1 MADRHLKSPEFDF
14 YIGRLV
20 SRVKTFSKKV
30 PDSMWKGYVK
40 RKVTS
45 CNDYFYYC
53 VLKILKEETYP
64 HYIRQKL
71 IL

>member
-14 YIGRLV
+14 YEGKLI

-30 PDSMWKGYVK
+30 PDSMRKGYVK

-45 CNDYFYYC
+45 CNDCFYYY
-53 VLKILKEETYP
+53 VLKNFKRRNLP
-64 HYIRQKL
+64 S
-71 IL
+71 